1 MLGNLSAHR
10 ERVAA
15 DMAKIFPDP
24 AASGVAALDWEV
36 WRPWMVIKSW
46 SVYVNETLAYV
57 AGLHPGMP
65 RAQLEAEAIRV
76 WNASSL
82 EWLVETAKAMKAA
95 RPRIQLGVYSYPD
108 CYADRTPFG
117 SDPGCGTF
125 VQGINDA
132 LGPLYDVVDV
142 LMPSIYMEEDART
155 KGGDLDI
162 LTHYTDCELA
172 EARRIKAQRGQ
183 PIFPFAWGDK
193 FITGPHGQAVPQ
205 WEPETRMPLLELSF
219 KVRWV
224 GPWCGVRGVV
234 GQRRAPRAAHGL
246 THVASSPHSQSPRD
260 KGADG
265 LIVWGSSSDSSN
277 VSMCRRWSD
286 FFEGEL
292 GPLIKEASAP
302 RSSVSAAAAR

>member
-65 RAQLEAEAIRV
+65 RVQLEAEAIRV

-234 GQRRAPRAAHGL
+234 GQRRAPPAR
-246 THVASSPHSQSPRD
+246 VPRT
-260 KGADG
+260 A
-265 LIVWGSSSDSSN
+265 
-277 VSMCRRWSD
+277 
-286 FFEGEL
+286 
-292 GPLIKEASAP
+292 
-302 RSSVSAAAAR
+302 